1 MKNDTQ
7 PAAAETVDSGRIQIG
22 GAARLLPAPTLP
34 AVVADSGP
42 HPCRRRCPPGLNR
55 THRAAP
61 QFGGAAVPEPA
72 LEPANNRRI
81 GESDAR

>member
-34 AVVADSGP
+34 AVVANSG
-42 HPCRRRCPPGLNR
+42 RI
-55 THRAAP
+55 RA
-61 QFGGAAVPEPA
+61 GGAARPA
-72 LEPANNRRI
+72 
-81 GESDAR
+81 